1 MPPVKLASVA
11 ALVAVSAMLSGCMT
25 ITKGTTQLVSVET
38 PPTTGATCV
47 LTGAEGRWV
56 AMSPGTISIP
66 KSRHALVVMC
76 SKPGWKNA
84 TATVPST
91 LESRMPG
98 NFVFGVVVG
107 AGVDAATGAMNE
119 YPDTIQVPMRRDPYA
134 VQPNET
140 NPYAPS
146 N

>member
-1 MPPVKLASVA
+1 MHFMKLASIAVCIAVTA
-11 ALVAVSAMLSGCMT
+11 ALSGCMT
-25 ITKGTTQLVSVET
+25 ITKGATQMVSIET

-47 LTGAEGRWV
+47 LKGTDGRWV
-56 AMSPGTISIP
+56 AMSPGMISIP
-66 KSRHALVVMC
+66 KSRHALVAVC

-84 TATVPST
+84 TATVPSR

-119 YPDTIQVPMRRDPYA
+119 YPDTIQVPMQRDPAAA
-134 VQPNET
+134 VPEPVLPPAQ
-140 NPYAPS
+140 
-146 N
+146 